1 MTDLA
6 RRLWQR
12 YEPYHA
18 LTYFAPESMAA
29 YQAAGLQGFWDGYFA
44 GRAAPLG
51 AVGAGAVAATFQ
63 GFAPGFVATRV
74 PAVWS
79 VVAPAE
85 AVALR
90 LVGVDGAARRILGDG
105 VDGAPVVEATELARR
120 AVDGCAVAGRP
131 LFAANAEL
139 PWPEEPHLALWH
151 ATTLLREHRG
161 DGHVVALTAAG
172 LDSCETHVVRLAAA
186 GEARDWILLAR
197 GWSEDDWDAATERLR
212 TRGWLDADGALT
224 AHGRDGHEALE
235 ALTDRLAQEP
245 LERLGADGCAALL
258 AALDAVATAVAVSG
272 QIPYP
277 NPIGLSP
284 PA

>member
-1 MTDLA
+1 MTELA

-18 LTYFAPESMAA
+18 LTYFAHESFAA
-29 YQAAGLQGFWDGYFA
+29 YQGAGLEGFWDGYFA

-63 GFAPGFVATRV
+63 GFAPGFVAKRV

-79 VVAPAE
+79 IVTPDE
-85 AVALR
+85 AITLR
-90 LVGVDGAARRILGDG
+90 LAGIDGAARRVLGDALG
-105 VDGAPVVEATELARR
+105 SGPVAEATGLVRR

-139 PWPEEPHLALWH
+139 PWPDEPHLALWH

-161 DGHVVALTAAG
+161 DGHVVAVTAAG
-172 LDSCETHVVRLAAA
+172 LDSCEVHVVRLAAA

-197 GWSEDDWDAATERLR
+197 GWSEDDWDAAVERLR
-212 TRGWLDADGALT
+212 TRGWLDADGLT
-224 AHGRDGHEALE
+224 PWGRAQHAGIET
-235 ALTDRLAQEP
+235 LTDRLAQPP
-245 LERLGADGCAALL
+245 LDRLGTERGEALL
-258 AALDAVATAVAVSG
+258 DALTAIATKVGDTG
-272 QIPYP
+272 QVPYP

>member
-1 MTDLA
+1 M
-6 RRLWQR
+6 
-12 YEPYHA
+12 
-18 LTYFAPESMAA
+18 
-29 YQAAGLQGFWDGYFA
+29 
-44 GRAAPLG
+44 
-51 AVGAGAVAATFQ
+51 
-63 GFAPGFVATRV
+63 
-74 PAVWS
+74 
-79 VVAPAE
+79 
-85 AVALR
+85 
-90 LVGVDGAARRILGDG
+90 
-105 VDGAPVVEATELARR
+105 VEATELARR

-139 PWPEEPHLALWH
+139 PWPDEPHLALWH

-172 LDSCETHVVRLAAA
+172 LDSCETHVVRIAAA
-186 GEARDWILLAR
+186 GEARDWMLLAR
-197 GWSEDDWDAATERLR
+197 GWSEDDWDAAAERLR
-212 TRGWLDADGALT
+212 SRGWLDADGALT
-224 AHGRDGHEALE
+224 AHGRDEHDGLE

-258 AALDAVATAVAVSG
+258 AALDAVATAVGASG

>member
-1 MTDLA
+1 VPDLA

-18 LTYFAPESMAA
+18 LTYFAHESMAA
-29 YQAAGLQGFWDGYFA
+29 YRSAGLEGFWDGYFA

-51 AVGAGAVAATFQ
+51 AVGAGTVAATFQ
-63 GFAPGFVATRV
+63 GFSTPFVAKRV
-74 PAVWS
+74 PKVWS
-79 VVAPAE
+79 TLTPAE

-90 LVGVDGAARRILGDG
+90 LAGVDGAARRILGDEIVSG
-105 VDGAPVVEATELARR
+105 PVVEATELARR
-120 AVDGCAVAGRP
+120 AVEACAVAGRP

-172 LDSCETHVVRLAAA
+172 LDACETHVVRIAAA
-186 GEARDWILLAR
+186 GESRDWMLLAR
-197 GWSEDDWDAATERLR
+197 GWSEEDWDAAAERLR
-212 TRGWLDADGALT
+212 ARGWLDGDGGLT
-224 AHGRDGHEALE
+224 AKGRAEHDGIEV
-235 ALTDRLAQEP
+235 LTDRLAQEP
-245 LERLGADGCAALL
+245 LERLGPDRCTALL
-258 AALDAVATAVAVSG
+258 AALDVVAAAVGAAG

-277 NPIGLSP
+277 NPIGLSAP
-284 PA
+284 E